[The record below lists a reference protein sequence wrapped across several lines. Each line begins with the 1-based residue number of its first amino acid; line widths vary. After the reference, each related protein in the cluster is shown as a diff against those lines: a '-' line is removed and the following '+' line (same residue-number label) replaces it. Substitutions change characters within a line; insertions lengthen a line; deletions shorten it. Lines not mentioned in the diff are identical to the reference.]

1 MGKHNHKESVEVESF
16 VSAGLFDSEKTSRGE
31 DDNLVDR
38 DPPSFIILEPEVPG
52 IDGEKHF
59 PKFDHDDGRWCVDM
73 KRKKRDLAQGVAVTA
88 LTAFWHFFLLLI
100 TCGATET
107 ELTYGYERYPPFAL
121 KYGYK
126 GPGKYKHYMKINVDD
141 HYQIHGSDEDRPPDN
156 YTYAD
161 GVKYLPGGKV
171 GVARAAKAAKN
182 ASNKINPESVEKSV
196 AVPRPKDHDL
206 ADPHFVGGMKGNGY
220 KNGRKRPKQALAFFE
235 EVRII
240 VYVNEE
246 VQKRTKEEMWISN
259 EIILQ
264 NKKEHKKEKDKLIKA
279 AKAKL
284 KEEAKSREEGRSEL
298 PSSMRGSAEPVPTKL
313 SMAERLRNANVA
325 HSKEMRDK
333 PLSRREVKRSVA
345 REVSHRYANK

>member
-1 MGKHNHKESVEVESF
+1 
-16 VSAGLFDSEKTSRGE
+16 
-31 DDNLVDR
+31 
-38 DPPSFIILEPEVPG
+38 
-52 IDGEKHF
+52 
-59 PKFDHDDGRWCVDM
+59 M
-73 KRKKRDLAQGVAVTA
+73 KRKKRDLAQGVAVTGEGEKQQNCEASLKNVVIILHSFALIKNGMSSLSLSLSLSLSSA

-196 AVPRPKDHDL
+196 A
-206 ADPHFVGGMKGNGY
+206 G
-220 KNGRKRPKQALAFFE
+220 
-235 EVRII
+235 
-240 VYVNEE
+240 
-246 VQKRTKEEMWISN
+246 
-259 EIILQ
+259 
-264 NKKEHKKEKDKLIKA
+264 
-279 AKAKL
+279 
-284 KEEAKSREEGRSEL
+284 EGSL
-298 PSSMRGSAEPVPTKL
+298 T
-313 SMAERLRNANVA
+313 
-325 HSKEMRDK
+325 
-333 PLSRREVKRSVA
+333 
-345 REVSHRYANK
+345 